1 MGEQLADRMEF
12 EELALKGIDPSLG
25 PQVQAGTLTS
35 MEQKAQIKVSVNIS
49 PHPAVQCLFL
59 PQIPLIHPA
68 SINSSSKTLDELR
81 ALVASRT
88 PRHRKGFFLWMGI
101 APFTI
106 PFTIIRV
113 LPCHLHLSCLIE

>member
-1 MGEQLADRMEF
+1 MGEQLVDRMEF

-25 PQVQAGTLTS
+25 PQVQGTQTS
-35 MEQKAQIKVSVNIS
+35 TEPKSQRSQIKVGVNVS
-49 PHPAVQCLFL
+49 PHPAVRCSFIA
-59 PQIPLIHPA
+59 QIPLIHPA

-101 APFTI
+101 APFTV
-106 PFTIIRV
+106 PFIIIRA
-113 LPCHLHLSCLIE
+113 